1 MRKVQDIDDGSRISI
16 SNIKLV
22 QAIKWVVSYD
32 LETSFNYY
40 IGMIVDL
47 KPEDPPNIV
56 RKIK

>member
-47 KPEDPPNIV
+47 KPEDPPNII

>member
-40 IGMIVDL
+40 IGLIIDL
-47 KPEDPPNIV
+47 KPEDPPNII

>member
-1 MRKVQDIDDGSRISI
+1 MRKVPDVDEGSRISLT
-16 SNIKLV
+16 NIKLV

-40 IGMIVDL
+40 IGLIVDL

>member
-1 MRKVQDIDDGSRISI
+1 LRKVQDIDDGSRISI

-40 IGMIVDL
+40 IGLIIDL
-47 KPEDPPNIV
+47 KPEDPPNII